1 MLTRFQTTLH
11 AVLSLL
17 ATLVMVLSGVALVV
31 LITTFGWL
39 VFGRYALNQTPT
51 WVEQLALLLIVFITF
66 TASAVGVRDRTHLAV
81 DLLFEYV
88 SRPTRRVILTVVH
101 LLLAG
106 FGLLMAVH
114 STTLMTF
121 AWGTEIPLLGVSEGL
136 RVLPMVI
143 GGILTTAFALG
154 NIVDDWV
161 AQTTVSASAGHDS
174 DAVSLPRSAAAE
186 TEDDLPDAVAAVTS
200 PLPSP
205 QAQA

>member
-1 MLTRFQTTLH
+1 MLTRFQKTLH
-11 AVLSLL
+11 TILSLL

-31 LITTFGWL
+31 LIATFGWL

-66 TASAVGVRDRTHLAV
+66 MASAVGVRDRTHLAV

-88 SRPTRRVILTVVH
+88 SPFTRRIILTVVH
-101 LLLAG
+101 LLLVG
-106 FGLLMAVH
+106 FGLLMTTH
-114 STTLMTF
+114 SSTLMAF
-121 AWGTEIPLLGVSEGL
+121 SWDTEIPLLGVSEGL
-136 RVLPMVI
+136 RVLPMVL
-143 GGILTTAFALG
+143 GGLLTAAFAAG

-161 AQTTVSASAGHDS
+161 AEATISASAGHDS

-186 TEDDLPDAVAAVTS
+186 TEDDLPDAVAAS

-205 QAQA
+205 QA